1 MRIRIR
7 DQCLAEGEWD
17 EMSADILVVYKKNFE
32 AVHDR
37 SIDSI
42 EKVLQKF
49 VNEQGIR
56 VDMTAREK
64 VRRSDFIGRDLVI
77 VIGGDGTLT
86 SIAHS
91 VDAETPVMGVNSH
104 PKEEDKDGSV
114 GFFMGSDTHHFEED
128 LVSALEGTAIMN
140 VLPRLQAEIVTTSG
154 NVIRCDPALND
165 LLIANTHQYQPS
177 RYRLQRGKGDSAIDT
192 IQTSSGM
199 LFSTYVGKG
208 AWFRHTF
215 DIENQEF
222 LMDTVQDH
230 YLAGARELPLGER
243 REGEHWIWTKQPTTL
258 TSDMHRGY
266 VVSDGWDEYH
276 FTRGAT
282 ISVSIDGPP
291 LRLLTFR
298 RRILEKI

>member
-1 MRIRIR
+1 
-7 DQCLAEGEWD
+7 
-17 EMSADILVVYKKNFE
+17 MSADILVVYKKNFE
-32 AVHDR
+32 AIHDL
-37 SIDSI
+37 SIGSI
-42 EKVLQKF
+42 EKVLKRF
-49 VNEQGIR
+49 EEDIGIR

-64 VRRSDFIGRDLVI
+64 VRRPDFIGRDLVI

-104 PKEEDKDGSV
+104 PKEDDEDGSV
-114 GFFMGSDTHHFEED
+114 GFFMGSDTHNFEED
-128 LVSALEGTAIMN
+128 LVSALEGTAIVN
-140 VLPRLQAEIVTTSG
+140 ILPRLQAEIVTTSG

-215 DIENQEF
+215 DIENQDF
-222 LMDTVQDH
+222 TLDAVQDH

-243 REGEHWIWTKQPTTL
+243 REGEHWVWTSESTTL

-298 RRILEKI
+298 SRILEKSGF